1 MITGV
6 PEIDYTII
14 HNKPFVSGLK
24 NIGNT
29 CYMNSCLKILYY
41 KYELTQCLEELD
53 IKYNSD
59 IPETIVLVEWMEIKN
74 ILWDKKCTISPFKCI
89 AGLRHVAKIKDNDM
103 FTDGQQNDIC
113 EFLLFMLD
121 CFHTSICKPIHMDY
135 QEYLTSMNINHS
147 IISDKC
153 FKLLQSSYFKHYSD
167 VSNLFYGIQINTI
180 QQQSDLSILSINPE
194 IISIIH
200 LDIPENILQPTL
212 HDCIDLYCNHVLFE
226 NENAYFNESKNEY
239 VSALKSSLFW
249 KLPHILIFTFNR
261 TKINGRGKNNT
272 LIHFPVQ
279 NLDMSKYLILQNNVY
294 EYELYGV
301 GCHNGGIMGGHYTA
315 CVKHNDKWYHC
326 NDDKITQLHNPLQL
340 INPNVYCL
348 FYRKTFSSV

>member
-6 PEIDYTII
+6 PEINYTSFID
-14 HNKPFVSGLK
+14 KSFVSGLK

-29 CYMNSCLKILYY
+29 CYMNSCFQILSCT
-41 KYELTQCLEELD
+41 YELSQCLSNIE
-53 IKYNSD
+53 IKYNPD
-59 IPETIVLVEWMEIKN
+59 IPETIVLMEWNEIKN

-89 AGLRHVAKIKDNDM
+89 SGLQHVAKIKENYHFND
-103 FTDGQQNDIC
+103 GEQNDIC
-113 EFLLFMLD
+113 EFLLFILD
-121 CFHTSICKPIHMDY
+121 CFHISTRKPITMNY
-135 QEYLTSMNINHS
+135 REYLQIMNINHS

-153 FKLLQSSYFKHYSD
+153 YKLLKKSYLDNYSD
-167 VSNLFYGIQINTI
+167 ISNLFYGIQINTI
-180 QQQSDLSILSINPE
+180 QQQSDLAILSINPE

-200 LDIPENILQPTL
+200 LDIPGKILQPTL
-212 HDCIDLYCNHVLFE
+212 HDCIDLYCNHILFE
-226 NENAYFNESKNEY
+226 NDNAYFNESTEEY
-239 VSALKSSLFW
+239 VSALKSTLFW

-261 TKINGRGKNNT
+261 TKTNGIGKNNK

-279 NLDMSKYLILQNNVY
+279 KLDMSKYLILQDSVY

-301 GCHNGGIMGGHYTA
+301 GCHSGGIMGGHYTA
-315 CVKHNDKWYHC
+315 CVKHLDKWYHC
-326 NDDKITQLHNPLQL
+326 NDDKIIQLHNPLQL